1 MIEKKYD
8 AARGN
13 RIYWLDNLRTFM
25 IFLVVLIHAGIV
37 YESSSAGAFFWI
49 VDDPSTS
56 SVIEI
61 INRIMDIFVMS
72 SIFFVSGYF
81 APLSLKNKNS
91 WTFIKSKFRRLM
103 IPWILAVITLMPLY
117 KIIFLYSR
125 NISQEGWTTYF
136 HWNNGIFSQ
145 NWLWFLPVLFL
156 FDILY
161 LFFFKIRIDLSKIN
175 LKRFVWSGFLIGF
188 IYLVCMD
195 IFNGQGWTKT
205 ILIDFQNERL
215 GVYFMVFLIGSFCYK
230 SGAFASEPT
239 SKKLYIITL
248 CTVWMPV
255 ILYNFFFKYPF
266 TVQNKYIFSESIDIL
281 ILHLSFMLSLLGLL
295 YLFINT
301 FRFYLNK
308 SGKIIKELNKNS
320 YGVYIIHVIVLGG
333 IALIML
339 NTIIPSLL
347 KYLILTVSTFAV
359 CNLIVY
365 FYREVIKSRILTWYS
380 H

>member
-1 MIEKKYD
+1 MIEKNYD

-37 YESSSAGAFFWI
+37 YESSGAGAFFWI
-49 VDDPSTS
+49 IDDPSTS

-72 SIFFVSGYF
+72 SLFFVSGYF

-91 WTFIKSKFRRLM
+91 WTFIKSKFRRLL
-103 IPWILAVITLMPLY
+103 IPWIVAVLTLMPLY
-117 KIIFLYSR
+117 KLIFLYSR
-125 NISQEGWTTYF
+125 NIPQEKWTAYF

-188 IYLVCMD
+188 VYLVCMD

-215 GVYFMVFLIGSFCYK
+215 GVYFMVFLLGSFCYK
-230 SGAFASEPT
+230 SRAFASEPT

-266 TVQNKYIFSESIDIL
+266 TLKNKYIFSETIDPF

-295 YLFINT
+295 YLLINT

-320 YGVYIIHVIVLGG
+320 YGVYIIHVIVL
-333 IALIML
+333 ILL
-339 NTIIPSLL
+339 RIISS
-347 KYLILTVSTFAV
+347 I
-359 CNLIVY
+359 
-365 FYREVIKSRILTWYS
+365 
-380 H
+380 